1 MKCDLL
7 PLLFEFTHINL
18 HSFKNVIVKINLIK
32 IWIYTS
38 QIYKYSIILTK
49 WKLKIALNFLLLYFQ
64 HKDKKFILIPIS
76 FLVLYVTQIS
86 I

>member
-18 HSFKNVIVKINLIK
+18 PSFENVIVKINFIK

-38 QIYKYSIILTK
+38 QIYKYSIILTN
-49 WKLKIALNFLLLYFQ
+49 WKLKITLKFLLLYF
-64 HKDKKFILIPIS
+64 KKKKKKIIIPK
-76 FLVLYVTQIS
+76 
-86 I
+86 